1 MSDSMMAGS
10 RVKMQCPTCG
20 YKSFPQWMNNQAH
33 CLKCDAVLR
42 TRPSCNE
49 TDPIFDTTKVPEPGR
64 RDRRAPGEVSTFK
77 QPPGSAMES
86 ASGCCQV
93 APDGVHHW
101 KYGKCSYCQ
110 VAEGKIAKTSGTM
123 LDPGASEGCRQ
134 GGKCMFKF
142 ARCSKCGRAE
152 GAMQESAQQKPA
164 VAAGMQCEKPK
175 SVGTGPE
182 RFFYDK
188 DSYTG
193 THAQGGP
200 ERVAKGTGSLP
211 DQSWKR
217 PSPDNQL
224 ARITLLSQ
232 QATMGGQTSP
242 SLSKK
247 PSTPTLMTETVGLAA
262 ARPPRPPS
270 RGKLGEI
277 HVRPISRGVGTVRPR
292 SLAAGVTGPERFF
305 YDKSTYTGTHTRG
318 GPSSVA
324 KGSGTSFDQ
333 SWKRPC

>member
-1 MSDSMMAGS
+1 MADSIMAGS
-10 RVKMQCPTCG
+10 RVKIECLTCG
-20 YKSFPQWMNNQAH
+20 YKSFPQWMNDQAH
-33 CLKCDAVLR
+33 CLKCDAVVR
-42 TRPSCNE
+42 TRPSCHE
-49 TDPIFDTTKVPEPGR
+49 TVPESVR
-64 RDRRAPGEVSTFK
+64 SERRAPGEVSTYK

-86 ASGCCQV
+86 ASGCCQL

-110 VAEGKIAKTSGTM
+110 VAEGKIAKTLGKM
-123 LDPGASEGCRQ
+123 LDPGAVDGCRV

-152 GAMQESAQQKPA
+152 GALQEQARQRPA
-164 VAAGMQCEKPK
+164 VATGMQCDRPK
-175 SVGTGPE
+175 SVGRGPE
-182 RFFYDK
+182 KFFYDK
-188 DSYTG
+188 NSYTG

-200 ERVAKGTGSLP
+200 DRIAKGSGSLP

-217 PSPDNQL
+217 PSPDNEL

-232 QATMGGQTSP
+232 QAGVGGNTSP
-242 SLSKK
+242 SYSKTL
-247 PSTPTLMTETVGLAA
+247 STPTFSTGTVALAA
-262 ARPPRPPS
+262 ARPPS
-270 RGKLGEI
+270 RGRHGET
-277 HVRPISRGVGTVRPR
+277 HVRPSSRGVGAVRLR
-292 SLAAGVTGPERFF
+292 SPAAGVTGPERFF

-324 KGSGTSFDQ
+324 KGNGTSFDQ